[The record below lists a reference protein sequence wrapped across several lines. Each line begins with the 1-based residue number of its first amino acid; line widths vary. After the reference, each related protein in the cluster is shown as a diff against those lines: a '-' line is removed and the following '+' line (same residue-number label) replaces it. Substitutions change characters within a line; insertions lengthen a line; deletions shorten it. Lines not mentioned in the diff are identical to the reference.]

1 MQVHPP
7 KLDRIKELLTAAQDA
22 RRPSSYTRHFE
33 SFTAANALM
42 RSLLAGYEQDL
53 LTLDSAA
60 WAVLKA
66 AAVKRL
72 IRNPQRGWEPLFG
85 ILNEAKA
92 YAFLASL
99 GGAGIEIIPPSYDD
113 KAPDLRAD
121 VNGALVLC
129 EVKTIHMRDDART
142 LPEEFLRGKLTR
154 TLRAAQAQLDA
165 NPSPAARKI
174 VYVVLTPDESSQDYA
189 DGDSLQ
195 LRAFLQ
201 AFPLAGVEVEIARF
215 QRSTPAAA

>member
-1 MQVHPP
+1 
-7 KLDRIKELLTAAQDA
+7 
-22 RRPSSYTRHFE
+22 
-33 SFTAANALM
+33 M

-99 GGAGIEIIPPSYDD
+99 GGAGIELFEKVSIKVDI
-113 KAPDLRAD
+113 
-121 VNGALVLC
+121 
-129 EVKTIHMRDDART
+129 TT
-142 LPEEFLRGKLTR
+142 
-154 TLRAAQAQLDA
+154 
-165 NPSPAARKI
+165 
-174 VYVVLTPDESSQDYA
+174 
-189 DGDSLQ
+189 
-195 LRAFLQ
+195 
-201 AFPLAGVEVEIARF
+201 
-215 QRSTPAAA
+215 